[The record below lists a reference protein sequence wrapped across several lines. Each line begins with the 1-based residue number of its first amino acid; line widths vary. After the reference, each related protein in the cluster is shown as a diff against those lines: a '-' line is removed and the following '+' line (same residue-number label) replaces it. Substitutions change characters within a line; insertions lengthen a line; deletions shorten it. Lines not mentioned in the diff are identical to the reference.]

1 MQFSS
6 TLAAAALF
14 LAAASP
20 ALAEGPRVV
29 TNSVAVSEEEIS
41 IDTHYSRKVF
51 SAAYN
56 QCLESE
62 AHAMYKEALDIY
74 YRVKKL
80 MLHTLCKEGTVRE
93 ERLLDIVF
101 SIQRAE
107 NILQTALIVNKRE
120 GNELRQKWV
129 RIEIKSLLDRLA
141 VAQIKATHLPNL
153 AFAEHAYKFVVDET
167 KLVVGATVEVALAV
181 PGIIVGA
188 TVAVVK
194 GAILTIKEAAKI
206 VKHCLHEIKVKIG
219 WVIDEVEEEF
229 IYIGE
234 KIHQIGHDIKVGL
247 HDIGHDIKVG
257 IHEKWDHLKE
267 KFHRHSCHDDDSCTP
282 CGPND
287 DHCSIQTGEV
297 VLVQE
302 EEQIVSISITKKRAQ
317 LKVVEFVQECVDEEV
332 ELKDACHDQE
342 ASVLAAFGVE
352 GGVEVGDGSF
362 KAGIGAGA
370 GVGAEAGNG
379 AVGAG
384 VGAGAGAGIEIGHGG
399 IKAGFGLGGGA
410 GVRIGRE

>member
-20 ALAEGPRVV
+20 ALAEGSQTI
-29 TNSVAVSEEEIS
+29 TNSVAVTEEEIS

-51 SAAYN
+51 SAQYN

-107 NILQTALIVNKRE
+107 NILEGALIVNKRE
-120 GNELRQKWV
+120 GDELRQKWV
-129 RIEIKSLLDRLA
+129 RIEIKSLLDRFA
-141 VAQIKATHLPNL
+141 VARVKATHLPNL

-167 KLVVGATVEVALAV
+167 KLVVGTSVEIALAV

-188 TVAVVK
+188 TVAVVQ

-234 KIHQIGHDIKVGL
+234 KIHEIGHKIKVE
-247 HDIGHDIKVG
+247 IR
-257 IHEKWDHLKE
+257 EKWDHLKE
-267 KFHRHSCHDDDSCTP
+267 KLHRHSCHDDNSCTP
-282 CGPND
+282 CGAND
-287 DHCSIQTGEV
+287 SHCPVQTGEV

-317 LKVVEFVQECVDEEV
+317 LKVVEFVQECVDEEA
-332 ELKDACHDQE
+332 ELKDACHDQQE
-342 ASVLAAFGVE
+342 NVLAAFGV
-352 GGVEVGDGSF
+352 
-362 KAGIGAGA
+362 KA
-370 GVGAEAGNG
+370 E
-379 AVGAG
+379 
-384 VGAGAGAGIEIGHGG
+384 AGAGIEIGSGG
-399 IKAGFGLGGGA
+399 IKAGFGVGIGA
-410 GVRIGRE
+410 EARIGRE

>member
-20 ALAEGPRVV
+20 ALAEGPRVI
-29 TNSVAVSEEEIS
+29 TNSVAVTEEEIS

-51 SAAYN
+51 SEQYN

-167 KLVVGATVEVALAV
+167 KLVVGATVEAAIAV

-194 GAILTIKEAAKI
+194 GAILTITEAAKI
-206 VKHCLHEIKVKIG
+206 VKHCLQEIKVKIG
-219 WVIDEVEEEF
+219 WVIDEVEEGF
-229 IYIGE
+229 IYIGD
-234 KIHQIGHDIKVGL
+234 KIHEIGHDIKDKL
-247 HDIGHDIKVG
+247 HDIKVG

-297 VLVQE
+297 VLVQQ

-332 ELKDACHDQE
+332 ELKDTCHDQE

-352 GGVEVGDGSF
+352 GGVEVGG
-362 KAGIGAGA
+362 
-370 GVGAEAGNG
+370 
-379 AVGAG
+379 
-384 VGAGAGAGIEIGHGG
+384 GAGIEIGHDG
-399 IKAGFGLGGGA
+399 IKASFGLGGAA
-410 GVRIGRE
+410 GVKFGRE